1 MADMMPSKYDDMLYG
16 DEMDNLIWGG
26 RGDDTLKGMGGND
39 TLIGGPGADALDGGD
54 GIDTADYS
62 QTKNRGVNVYLDRAD
77 TEQPDTGSIG
87 DDAHGDD
94 FSSIENVVGSKFN
107 DMIVGDGGMNML
119 SGGQGNDN
127 LMGNAGADSLYGGM
141 GHDTIMGGAADDMA
155 MGGMGQDMLSGDAG
169 NDHLAGNMG
178 DDTIY
183 GGGMMDDGMEQT
195 GTGKDTLWGGMGD
208 DELMGQDGDDVLVG
222 GMGADT
228 LKGGDGSK
236 DVANYQMSDDEV
248 MIDLTMKDGAARTQ
262 KGGHAEG
269 DKLYDIEWVHGSM
282 HDDTL
287 KGVDSMAGGV
297 GEDAAAYMTGANKL
311 VGHQGDDHIIGG
323 NEAEADATDDPG
335 TTDVNEMTEEAG
347 DTLFGGMGDDTIEGQ
362 GGHDMIKGGAD
373 NDELMGGTGNDTIY
387 GGMGNDTLNGGDTAT
402 GGDDVY
408 VFDEYEKDAADVI
421 ENWSDNDRIDLSDM
435 DLVGIG
441 LVTADGGASSEPDA
455 DVQIVAI
462 SGSGTSTITIDKMTI
477 TVDTELVAADILGV
491 AGLA

>member
-1 MADMMPSKYDDMLYG
+1 MPDMMPSKYDDMLYG

-26 RGDDTLKGMGGND
+26 RGDDTLRGMGGDD

-94 FSSIENVVGSKFN
+94 FSSIENVIGSKFN

-127 LMGNAGADSLYGGM
+127 IMGNAGADSLYGGM

-169 NDHLAGNMG
+169 ADHLAGNMG

-183 GGGMMDDGMEQT
+183 GGGMMADGTEQT
-195 GTGKDTLWGGMGD
+195 GTGKDTLWVGMGD

-228 LKGGDGSK
+228 LKGGAGSK
-236 DVANYQMSDDEV
+236 DVANYQASDDEV
-248 MIDLTMKDGAARTQ
+248 NVNLTLTSTGAVRTQ

-269 DKLYDIEWVHGSM
+269 DKIEGIEWVHGSM

-287 KGVDSMAGGV
+287 IGIDGRTGTVDNDGYIS
-297 GEDAAAYMTGANKL
+297 GANKL
-311 VGHQGDDHIIGG
+311 VGHMGDDHIMGG
-323 NEAEADATDDPG
+323 DEHEADEVTDDPS
-335 TTDVNEMTEEAG
+335 TTDFDESSNKPTG
-347 DTLFGGMGDDTIEGQ
+347 DTLFGGQGDDTLNGQ

-373 NDELMGGTGNDTIY
+373 NDELMGGSGNDTLN
-387 GGMGNDTLNGGDTAT
+387 GGMGNDTLDGGAVAD

-408 VFDEYEKDAADVI
+408 VFDMYEKDAANVI
-421 ENWSDNDRIDLSDM
+421 MNWSDNDRIDLSDM
-435 DLVGIG
+435 DLVGISIRAG
-441 LVTADGGASSEPDA
+441 ADAPNTAPDA
-455 DVQIVAI
+455 DVQIVT
-462 SGSGTSTITIDKMTI
+462 GTNTSTITIDKMTI
-477 TVDTELVAADILGV
+477 TVDTVLEVTDILGV